1 MGKVLFFTGLSG
13 SGKSTLAENL
23 KKRLDDDNMKSIILD
38 GDFIRKG
45 LCSNLGFSKD
55 DRKENIRRIAEVV
68 KILSN
73 SDERMV
79 IMVAFISPYR
89 DDRNN
94 ARDIIGDMFY
104 EVFMS
109 TTLNVCEKRD
119 VKGLYKKARTGEI
132 KHFTGVSDPYEIP
145 ENPEIVIDT
154 DKLSIKESVD
164 IIYKNIF

>member
-68 KILSN
+68 KILRN
-73 SDERMV
+73 SDDRMV

-89 DDRNN
+89 DDRND
-94 ARDIIGDMFY
+94 ARDIIGDMFC

-109 TTLNVCEKRD
+109 TTLDVCEKRD
-119 VKGLYKKARTGEI
+119 VKGLYEKARTGEI

-145 ENPEIVIDT
+145 ENPEIIIDT
-154 DKLSIKESVD
+154 DKLTIKESVD
-164 IIYKNIF
+164 IIYKYLF